1 MDQTKDIGG
10 ESIGNLRFADDIS
23 LLAKQEKGLGL
34 QETLTGVAKVSKNG
48 HEDKHTEYRMSIFG
62 GGKQEVSPGGRRT
75 GIGANGELCVS
86 RRDHQHTRR
95 DCQGCGK
102 ENWAG
107 EGNSAGAGE
116 GVELQGTEQGH
127 KNTHVRGAC

>member
-10 ESIGNLRFADDIS
+10 ESIGDLRFADDIS

-86 RRDHQHTRR
+86 IGGIISTQEGTDKIKDVERRIGLARGTWQAL
-95 DCQGCGK
+95 GK
-102 ENWAG
+102 VW
-107 EGNSAGAGE
+107 NS
-116 GVELQGTEQGH
+116 
-127 KNTHVRGAC
+127 K